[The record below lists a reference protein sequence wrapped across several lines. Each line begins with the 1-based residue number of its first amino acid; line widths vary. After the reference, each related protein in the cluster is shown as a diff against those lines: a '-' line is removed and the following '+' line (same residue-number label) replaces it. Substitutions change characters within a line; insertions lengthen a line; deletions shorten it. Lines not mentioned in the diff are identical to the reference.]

1 MAKIPRV
8 IIVEDDEIIA
18 DLISLMLEKKGY
30 TVVGKIASGEESIR
44 KAAELEPDL
53 ILMDIHLTG
62 QMDGVTAAQYI
73 FQLFH
78 FPIIFLTG
86 MCDDTLLE
94 RAKNAQPY
102 GYLLKPF
109 SDRELTSNVELALY
123 NHSIKMRHLDNYPIG
138 LPKKIIEILDVLILT
153 DPQGRII
160 FFNPYAGRFLD
171 LPDNQILMN
180 HWREVMMF
188 INDKT
193 DEQLEDPIPEVVKQQ
208 LVVLHD
214 INAAVVNRSGKRRK
228 ASIIARPVKD
238 DNNNLLGVLL
248 HIKEK
253 TLDQIKMAAKKY
265 DPSVYVQSSPIKR
278 M

>member
-1 MAKIPRV
+1 MAKIPR
-8 IIVEDDEIIA
+8 ILIVEDDEIIA
-18 DLISLMLEKKGY
+18 NLIALMLEKKGY
-30 TVVGKIASGEESIR
+30 NIIGKSASGEESIR

-53 ILMDIHLTG
+53 ILMDINLSG

-109 SDRELTSNVELALY
+109 TDRELNSNVELALY
-123 NHSIKMRHLDNYPIG
+123 NHNIKKKYLDNYPVG
-138 LPKKIIEILDVLILT
+138 TPKKIIEILDALIIT
-153 DPQGRII
+153 DTKGRII

-171 LPDNQILMN
+171 LPDKEILMN
-180 HWREVMMF
+180 HWRDVMMF
-188 INDKT
+188 INDQT
-193 DEQLEDPIPEVVKQQ
+193 DEQLEDPIPEVVKQM
-208 LVVLHD
+208 LVVMHD
-214 INAAVVNRSGKRRK
+214 FNAAVVTRSGKRRK
-228 ASIIARPVKD
+228 VSIIARPVKD
-238 DNNNLLGVLL
+238 DNHNLLGVFL

-253 TLDQIKMAAKKY
+253 TLDQIKMASMKK
-265 DPSVYVQSSPIKR
+265 P
-278 M
+278 